1 LRFRFR
7 ECAASGLVALCLG
20 MGLAEQPASG
30 RGSIAEIQS
39 LIRSKQYDNAL
50 ALITTSLQTAP
61 DDYRLWTIQGIALSL
76 QGQKEPAVQ
85 SFEHAIQLA
94 PSYTPALKGEV
105 QILFQN
111 GDRRAIP
118 VLEKIV
124 KADPIDATAHEML
137 ANLERKEEHCAAA
150 NQHFALAEQ
159 AISTHPESLEAYGY
173 CLFTMQQPEKAAPV
187 FERLVALLPDRGYAR
202 YDLAVVQVAAQ
213 QYESAIATLGP
224 LLTAEQKDADVFS
237 LASQAYEKLK
247 KTPKAVE
254 LLRQAIVLSPTTP
267 GYYASFAALC
277 LEHDSF
283 QTGVDMMNVGLKNIP
298 GDASLYLSRGLL
310 YVELADFEKAEAD
323 FARVEKLSSFQ
334 ALGSYALDLTEVQRN
349 NPEQALSRVRSQL
362 RDHPDDP
369 LLNYFLAQSLMNQ
382 SPDVQS
388 DAYREALSA
397 AHRVVKARPDYVA
410 AHDLLASMYMHANQ
424 YAQAIEECRTALGY
438 DPADEGA
445 TYHLLIALK
454 HTGHT
459 EELAGLSK
467 RLAQLHRESLQ
478 HENER
483 KSFRLIEAGGPADA
497 SHPAANASTP

>member
-1 LRFRFR
+1 
-7 ECAASGLVALCLG
+7 
-20 MGLAEQPASG
+20 
-30 RGSIAEIQS
+30 
-39 LIRSKQYDNAL
+39 
-50 ALITTSLQTAP
+50 
-61 DDYRLWTIQGIALSL
+61 
-76 QGQKEPAVQ
+76 
-85 SFEHAIQLA
+85 
-94 PSYTPALKGEV
+94 
-105 QILFQN
+105 
-111 GDRRAIP
+111 
-118 VLEKIV
+118 
-124 KADPIDATAHEML
+124 
-137 ANLERKEEHCAAA
+137 
-150 NQHFALAEQ
+150 
-159 AISTHPESLEAYGY
+159 
-173 CLFTMQQPEKAAPV
+173 
-187 FERLVALLPDRGYAR
+187 
-202 YDLAVVQVAAQ
+202 
-213 QYESAIATLGP
+213 
-224 LLTAEQKDADVFS
+224 
-237 LASQAYEKLK
+237 
-247 KTPKAVE
+247 
-254 LLRQAIVLSPTTP
+254 
-267 GYYASFAALC
+267 
-277 LEHDSF
+277 
-283 QTGVDMMNVGLKNIP
+283 MMNVGLKNIP

-349 NPEQALSRVRSQL
+349 NPEQALARVRSQL

-483 KSFRLIEAGGPADA
+483 KSFRLIEAAGAADA